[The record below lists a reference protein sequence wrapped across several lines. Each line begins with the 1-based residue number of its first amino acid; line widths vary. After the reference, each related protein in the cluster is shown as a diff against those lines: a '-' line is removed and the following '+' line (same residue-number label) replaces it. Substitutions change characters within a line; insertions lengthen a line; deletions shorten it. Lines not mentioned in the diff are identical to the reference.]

1 MDLYLAGPMRNYPR
15 WNFDAFEHST
25 KALRAEGH
33 TVRSPHEHDLAMGLD
48 PDAPDADENA
58 EGALPE
64 CLRWD
69 FTQICEAGNIVL
81 LPGWE
86 ESAGCAMELRVARDT
101 KANVYELLHASEGRT
116 MMRPLNPH
124 EQTARQD
131 GFYCGVPTGD
141 VNKVQW
147 TTDPGPQVPV
157 IIPGLVTDSLR
168 GFRPLGFSDGAGNL
182 GEFRVTDAET
192 GGMKGSKVARMDLLP
207 WDALLDLSIHFGVNS
222 DKHGGKYPDRNWE
235 KGYSWSL
242 GIASLGRHLAAW
254 LSGEEYDEEG
264 HPHIRAIHWHAATL
278 HAFSLR
284 GVGTDDRRLP

>member
-141 VNKVQW
+141 PGKVQW

-157 IIPGLVTDSLR
+157 FT
-168 GFRPLGFSDGAGNL
+168 
-182 GEFRVTDAET
+182 GEHRVTSET
-192 GGMKGSKVARMDLLP
+192 GGEKGSKLARFDLIP
-207 WDALLDLSIHFGVNS
+207 PDALKAVAEHYGRNTAEF
-222 DKHGGKYPDRNWE
+222 GGKYADRNWE
-235 KGYSWSL
+235 SAYPWHLSF
-242 GIASLGRHLAAW
+242 ASLQRHAQAW
-254 LSGEEYDEEG
+254 WGGEELDEEG
-264 HPHIRAIHWHAATL
+264 QPHVSAMAWHALALLT
-278 HAFSLR
+278 FSLR
-284 GVGTDDRRLP
+284 GIGEDDRHVLVP